1 MSGKSVAVVLA
12 AGMGTRMRS
21 TLAKVLHPVL
31 GRPMVCY
38 PVEAALKAGVD
49 RVAVVI
55 GHQGEDVRDVLS
67 GTFPE
72 ADLVF
77 AEQKQMLGTA
87 DAVRCALGATEG
99 FERVVIM
106 CGDTPA
112 LDAASLLRL
121 IESHAQ
127 TNAALTLTSFDAPD
141 PTGYG
146 RIVRD
151 LSGKAMRIVEHADAS
166 LEERNIREVNAG
178 LYLVQRDDL
187 AFALGNI
194 GNDNEQGEFY
204 LTDMVHTLD
213 GQGRTI
219 NAMKLPNPAIVSG
232 INTRA
237 QLSALE
243 ETIRRERNNALM
255 ESGVSIE
262 SPDTVRIESDVTV
275 GQDTRIG
282 RGVQLRGKTQVGSG
296 CLIEAGAHLTDC
308 LVGNN
313 VHVKPYVVAQN
324 ATIGSGAAVGPFAH
338 LRPGTVLGDKAKVG
352 NFVETKKA
360 TLGKG
365 SKASHLTYLGDCE
378 IGDDVNI
385 GAGTITCNYDGFDK
399 HKTVLDDGVFVG
411 SDTQFVAPVHV
422 GKNATVGAGTTVTGN
437 VPEGALV
444 LSRTEQRVIEGYYDK
459 RRKPR
464 EEAKRKK

>member
-1 MSGKSVAVVLA
+1 VSGKSVAVVLA

-21 TLAKVLHPVL
+21 NLAKVLHPVL

-55 GHQGEDVRDVLS
+55 GHQGEDVQTVLTD
-67 GTFPE
+67 TFPE

-77 AEQKQMLGTA
+77 SEQKQMLGTA
-87 DAVRCALGATEG
+87 DAVRCALAATEG
-99 FERVVIM
+99 YDRVVIL

-112 LDAASLLRL
+112 LDSASLLRL

-127 TNAALTLTSFDAPD
+127 TNASLTLTSFDAPD

-166 LEERNIREVNAG
+166 LEERNIKEVNAG
-178 LYLVQRDDL
+178 LYLVQRESL
-187 AFALGNI
+187 AYALSNI
-194 GNDNEQGEFY
+194 GNENKQGEFY
-204 LTDMVHTLD
+204 LTDMVQTLD
-213 GQGRTI
+213 EEGRTI
-219 NAMKLPNPAIVSG
+219 NAMKLPNPAIVAG

-243 ETIRRERNNALM
+243 ETIRRDRNNTLM

-262 SPDTVRIESDVTV
+262 SPDTVRIESDVIV
-275 GQDTRIG
+275 DQDTRIG
-282 RGVQLRGKTQVGSG
+282 RGVQLRGKTRIGAG

-308 LVGNN
+308 IVGTN
-313 VHVKPYVVAQN
+313 VHVKPYVVAQD

-338 LRPGTVLGDKAKVG
+338 LRPGTVLGD
-352 NFVETKKA
+352 
-360 TLGKG
+360 
-365 SKASHLTYLGDCE
+365 
-378 IGDDVNI
+378 
-385 GAGTITCNYDGFDK
+385 
-399 HKTVLDDGVFVG
+399 
-411 SDTQFVAPVHV
+411 
-422 GKNATVGAGTTVTGN
+422 
-437 VPEGALV
+437 
-444 LSRTEQRVIEGYYDK
+444 
-459 RRKPR
+459 
-464 EEAKRKK
+464 EAKIGIVLALREHYNGTLS

>member
-21 TLAKVLHPVL
+21 NLAKVLHPVL

-49 RVAVVI
+49 RVAVVV
-55 GHQGEDVRDVLS
+55 GHQGDDVQRVLS
-67 GTFPE
+67 ETFPD
-72 ADLVF
+72 ADITF

-87 DAVRCALGATEG
+87 DAVRCALPATEG
-99 FERVVIM
+99 FERVIIL

-127 TNAALTLTSFDAPD
+127 TEATLTLTSFEAPD

-151 LSGKAMRIVEHADAS
+151 LSGKAMRIVEHADATPS
-166 LEERNIREVNAG
+166 QRALKEVNAG
-178 LYLVQRDDL
+178 LYLVQRD
-187 AFALGNI
+187 ALSTALSSIDNS
-194 GNDNEQGEFY
+194 NEQGEFY

-213 GQGRTI
+213 GAGHRI
-219 NAMKLPNPAIVSG
+219 NAMKLPNPAIVAG

-243 ETIRRERNNALM
+243 ETIRRERNLSLM

-262 SPDTVRIESDVTV
+262 SPDTVRIESDVMV
-275 GQDTRIG
+275 GQDTRIA
-282 RGVQLRGKTQVGSG
+282 RGVQLRGHTKVGEG
-296 CLIEAGAHLTDC
+296 CLIEVGSHLTNC
-308 LVGNN
+308 VVGDGA
-313 VHVKPYVVAQN
+313 HVKPYVVAQD
-324 ATIGSGAAVGPFAH
+324 ARIGSGSAVGPFAH
-338 LRPGTVLGDKAKVG
+338 LRPGTVLEEKAKIG

-360 TLGKG
+360 HIGKG
-365 SKASHLTYLGDCE
+365 SKASHLSYLGDCV

-399 HKTVLDDGVFVG
+399 HKTVLEDGVFVG

-422 GKNATVGAGTTVTGN
+422 GKNATVAAGTTVTGD
-437 VPEGALV
+437 VPEGSLV
-444 LSRTEQRVIEGYYDK
+444 LSRTQQRVIDGYYDK